1 VARVPQADR
10 LWLAAMNAALL
21 VPIFAGWS
29 RPFDQLRVAPSGVEG
44 RAESKGDSDPRPFIG
59 LIALGQKRSEEPYTP
74 EDRELLRGIA
84 VQMGVALDLSRLRKQ
99 AEATQVQG
107 ASAAAGDSG
116 VTGTSAQAFTP
127 TIVVGGSGS
136 GAGIAVGALIDGKYR
151 VDGVIGQGGMGAV
164 FKAWDVRL
172 ERAVAIKVVR
182 ADVISDPDSR
192 VRFRRESQ
200 IVARLQ
206 HPSIVTVFDYG
217 NFTDGSA
224 FLVMEFV
231 PGEDLRRLL
240 KREGALSPARVTTL
254 LSGIADGVEL
264 AHKSGIYHR
273 DLKPENILLPESGTG
288 PKVLDFG
295 VAKLTTPGT
304 GDGSTISVAG
314 TIVGTPAYM
323 PPEQLRG
330 EAVDARS
337 DVFSLGVMAY
347 EMLTARLPYT
357 GASLFDIGM
366 KQVEGKVDLSGMSP
380 ALGW

>member
-99 AEATQVQG
+99 AEATLVQG
-107 ASAAAGDSG
+107 ASAAAGDCG

>member
-264 AHKSGIYHR
+264 AHKSGI
-273 DLKPENILLPESGTG
+273 
-288 PKVLDFG
+288 
-295 VAKLTTPGT
+295 TTPGT